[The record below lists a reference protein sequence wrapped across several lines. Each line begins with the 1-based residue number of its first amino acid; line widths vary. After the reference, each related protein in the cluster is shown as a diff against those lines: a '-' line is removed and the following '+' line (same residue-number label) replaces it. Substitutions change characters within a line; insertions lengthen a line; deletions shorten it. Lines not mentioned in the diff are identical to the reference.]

1 MADNFVKGTKDAP
14 KSVAKGTAKK
24 NTRGF
29 DLTKIWGSARDYL
42 TSVYNE
48 LKKVHWPDRR
58 TLVAYTIVVLVAVA
72 LVSGLLYLYDV
83 ILGLLLGLIL

>member
-14 KSVAKGTAKK
+14 KSVAKSTPKK
-24 NTRGF
+24 NTRNF
-29 DLTKIWGSARDYL
+29 ELNKTWGSIRDYL

-58 TLVAYTIVVLVAVA
+58 TLVAYTIVVLIAVA
-72 LVSGLLYLYDV
+72 IISGLLYLYDV